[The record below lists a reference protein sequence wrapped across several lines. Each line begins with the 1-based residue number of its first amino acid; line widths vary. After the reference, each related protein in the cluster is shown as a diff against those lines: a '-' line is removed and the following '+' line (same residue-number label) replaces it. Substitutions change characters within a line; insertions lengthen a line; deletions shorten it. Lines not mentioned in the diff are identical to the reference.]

1 MCKNLHRNLARYLL
15 CGENLGLK
23 KYEKVKLGIV
33 PSKNLDSFL
42 GVERD
47 LRVARVSSLTT
58 RQPNATCSFSFI

>member
-1 MCKNLHRNLARYLL
+1 MQKSTQELGTILAMR
-15 CGENLGLK
+15 GKPRAKK

-58 RQPNATCSFSFI
+58 RQQMRPVL